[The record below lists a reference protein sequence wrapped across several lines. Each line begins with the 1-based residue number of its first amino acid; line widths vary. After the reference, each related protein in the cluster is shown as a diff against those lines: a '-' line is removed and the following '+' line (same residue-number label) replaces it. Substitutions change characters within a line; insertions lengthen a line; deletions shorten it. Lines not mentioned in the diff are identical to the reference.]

1 MAKVGRWNR
10 SLAGGAAGIML
21 LVMSG
26 IGNAMTE
33 NDLRRYWENE
43 YQDYEKR
50 IENYPSAI
58 PSEQMYD
65 PQARIL
71 ESDATPC
78 DVILRRTEALLEHS
92 KTIEGA
98 PSLATRESELSALRE
113 RARSGCGKDLFYEVA
128 ALRRSIA
135 LANPLLDFEEILF
148 VKRTARKG
156 HMCDSRFGFHWGD
169 GEGIFLLK
177 NPFDS
182 NDEVFENIIENS
194 TVENGRFQG
203 QTLAGG
209 GFMGPDLSFDGQE
222 IVFAWVQPGTNETSF
237 TKERTFHIFK
247 VNVDGTGLTQ
257 LTDGPWNEFDPCWL
271 PNGRIAFISERR
283 GGFGRC
289 HGKRVVP
296 TYTLYSMKPDGEDI
310 ICLSYHETNEWTPS
324 VDNDGMIVYTRW
336 DYVDRDSDI
345 AHHLW
350 TCYPDGR
357 DPRAPHGN
365 YPYPWS
371 TIGPNWKMGIEPGT
385 EPLWSLTSQYEN
397 YDDIPG
403 ELRCRGDKD
412 PACIL
417 DGRAERPWGEWNIR
431 AIPNSRKYVATAGA
445 HHSDGGW
452 FGTFVIIDPSIP
464 DDNVMSQLKRV
475 TEDGFPE
482 SEKIHSAGMASA
494 WPLSEDFFLHSG
506 NKKIALLDRFG
517 NDIVLGRMKYAFDPI
532 PLKSRPRPP
541 IIPKKTNQGEDG
553 DPDGPRATISVVD
566 IYNSDMEWPENT
578 DIKWMRI
585 IQVIPQSVVPSSTRL
600 VRMPL
605 GVVPVEEDGSVYCE
619 APVGCEIYFQA
630 LDEYGMAVQSMRSGT
645 YVHTGEHLSCAGC
658 HEDKWD
664 ATPPPS
670 GTPIALSREPSKIVT
685 ESPQGAVPFNRFL
698 LVDPVVENT
707 CKPCHDRHDRNGPDL
722 DEFKF
727 STTGN
732 GAILGTAKGGS
743 RTIPGVF
750 GARITK
756 VGQALRKKI
765 HQDSVPAEDL
775 RRIALWL
782 DCNSMDFGVY
792 TDEGREKQK
801 NGEIVWPLL
810 DVDPENPL
818 SLDSGPDPVNARI
831 AEQIGFSAVSPD
843 LVVGRIDIR
852 KGSIQFVSSNSGRH
866 QFMLYGMDGRL
877 IQSEAKTTVAQS
889 VANFGL
895 EGIVPGIYLLR
906 VRGPSG
912 ILSRRVSLLH

>member
-1 MAKVGRWNR
+1 MAEARGMNQSVIR
-10 SLAGGAAGIML
+10 AGGFIAL
-21 LVMSG
+21 LVASG
-26 IGNAMTE
+26 IGHAVTE
-33 NDLRRYWENE
+33 RTLRKIWDGE
-43 YQDYEKR
+43 YRDYENR
-50 IENYPSAI
+50 IENYPSEI
-58 PSEQMYD
+58 PPQQMYD
-65 PQARIL
+65 AQARIQ

-78 DVILRRTEALLEHS
+78 DVILRRTEALLELMKS
-92 KTIEGA
+92 LEGA
-98 PSLATRESELSALRE
+98 PSLTSEESALSSLRD
-113 RARSGCGKDLFYEVA
+113 RMQSGCGNDLFREIASV
-128 ALRRSIA
+128 RRSIA
-135 LANPLLDFEEILF
+135 LANPLLDFDEILF
-148 VKRTARKG
+148 VKRTANKG
-156 HMCDSRFGFHWGD
+156 HMCDSRFGFHWED
-169 GEGIFLLK
+169 GEGVFVLK
-177 NPFDS
+177 NPFGTD
-182 NDEVFENIIENS
+182 DEVVENIIENA
-194 TVENGRFQG
+194 TVQNGRFQG

-209 GFMGPDLSFDGQE
+209 GFMAPDLSFDGNE
-222 IVFAWVQPGTNETSF
+222 IVFAWVQPGTDETSF
-237 TKERTFHIFK
+237 AKERTFHVFK

-296 TYTLYSMKPDGEDI
+296 TYTLYSMKPNGEDI

-365 YPYPWS
+365 YPIPWS
-371 TIGPNWKMGIEPGT
+371 TIGANWKTGVEPGT
-385 EPLWSLTSQYEN
+385 EPVWSLTSQYEN

-403 ELRCRGDKD
+403 ELRCPGDDD

-431 AIPNSRKYVATAGA
+431 AIPNSQKYVATAGP
-445 HHSDGGW
+445 HHGDGGW
-452 FGTFVIIDPSIP
+452 YGTFVVIDPTVP
-464 DDNVMSQLKRV
+464 DDNYMSQLKRV

-482 SEKIHSAGMASA
+482 AENIRSAGMASA
-494 WPLSEDFFLHSG
+494 WPLSEESFLHSG
-506 NKKIALLDRFG
+506 NKTIAILDRFG
-517 NDIVLGRMKYAFDPI
+517 NDIVLGRMKHAFDPI
-532 PLKSRPRPP
+532 PLKARPRPP

-566 IYNSDMEWPENT
+566 IYNSDIEWPENT

-585 IQVIPQSVVPSSTRL
+585 IQVVPQSVVPSSTEL

-670 GTPIALSREPSKIVT
+670 GTPAALSREPSKIVT

-707 CKPCHDRHDRNGPDL
+707 CKPCHERHNKGAPDL
-722 DEFKF
+722 DVF
-727 STTGN
+727 SFHTTGN
-732 GAILGTAKGGS
+732 GRIVDNVRGGS

-750 GARITK
+750 GARATK
-756 VGQALRKKI
+756 VGQALRKSI

-775 RRIALWL
+775 RRITLWL
-782 DCNSMDFGVY
+782 DCNSMDYGVY
-792 TDEGREKQK
+792 TDEGRDKQR

-818 SLDSGPDPVNARI
+818 RLDTGPNPVNTRI
-831 AEQIGFSAVSPD
+831 AEQIGFSPTSPD
-843 LVVGRIDIR
+843 LMVGRVEMSKR
-852 KGSIQFVSSNSGRH
+852 NIQFVPSHSGRH
-866 QFMLYGMDGRL
+866 RLVLYTMDGKRVR
-877 IQSEAKTTVAQS
+877 SRVERKSAHS
-889 VANFGL
+889 VVNVGL
-895 EGIVPGIYLLR
+895 EGTAPGIYLLR
-906 VRGPSG
+906 IWGPSG
-912 ILSRRVSLLH
+912 ILNRRISLLH